1 MLFFTKQ
8 INPRSP
14 ARIMVRQRNRRIHFQ
29 TRFFG
34 SFDVPWWERSW
45 IDLFSK
51 ETQTPF
57 SGSFGFK
64 NPIMDWI
71 FLKKRTLVER
81 FLMLLFYICTLVPLQ
96 FRQKPRASLL
106 KDGAP
111 SVLKIFMT
119 SLALSSLVVERGLGT
134 LSRGR
139 RNNMVQTFASICLMS
154 LALVLPYKN
163 LFDLAKK
170 DGGEKKKKIVVN
182 LLLGGRF
189 LKCKLSWVVLSNN
202 VA

>member
-29 TRFFG
+29 TRFG
-34 SFDVPWWERSW
+34 SFEVPWWERAW
-45 IDLFSK
+45 IDVVSK
-51 ETQTPF
+51 ETRNTY

-119 SLALSSLVVERGLGT
+119 FLALSSLVGERGLGT
-134 LSRGR
+134 LSRGKR
-139 RNNMVQTFASICLMS
+139 KHMAQTFALIIICCSPTL
-154 LALVLPYKN
+154 
-163 LFDLAKK
+163 
-170 DGGEKKKKIVVN
+170 
-182 LLLGGRF
+182 
-189 LKCKLSWVVLSNN
+189 
-202 VA
+202 